1 MSLKTYVIGMLLA
14 TIVCWGAFGFVVFFV
29 DPDRGW
35 ISIIAWYLTL
45 GLALMGTFTLIG
57 YRVRVAVSHGEELYA
72 NLGVS
77 LRQGILLT
85 VALLGVLFLQ
95 SLRMLN
101 WWDGGLLVGF
111 IILLE
116 FFFLSRQ

>member
-1 MSLKTYVIGMLLA
+1 MSLKAYVIGMLFA
-14 TIVCWGAFGFVVFFV
+14 TIVCWGAFGFVVLFV

-35 ISIIAWYLTL
+35 LAVLAFYLTL
-45 GLALMGTFTLIG
+45 GLALMGTITLIG
-57 YRVRVAVSHGEELYA
+57 YKIRVAVSHGEELYA

-77 LRQGILLT
+77 LRQGILLAI
-85 VALLGVLFLQ
+85 ALVGVLFLQ

-111 IILLE
+111 LILLE
-116 FFFLSRQ
+116 FFFLSRK